1 MVRGGNGA
9 GTIMHRVT
17 DLAGLLAAATLATV
31 PVGPAA
37 AQSAAGKSPEAAVT
51 TAYAMPGTQV
61 FDMTAKDDG
70 GIYRIFVSV
79 PSGPA
84 PAGGYRVL
92 YVLDGN
98 AHFAGFAGA
107 RALQEVGKL
116 PEGQIMVVGLGYPVD
131 QPFDLARRGYDLTP
145 AWTGSM
151 PDLPA
156 GAPLPRTGGQEHLA
170 RFLLDQLRPEI
181 ARRYPVN
188 AAHQSLFGHS
198 LGGLFA
204 LHMLYTR
211 PTAFEAIVAAS
222 PSQWWDGQALLAEER
237 AFAGQVTAG
246 HIKGEPSRLLL
257 LTGEQDDTA
266 SITWDTGAL
275 AQRLA
280 PLSAYGLRT
289 VFAAFPGEG
298 HMSVP
303 YRAITPTLR
312 FVAGKP

>member
-1 MVRGGNGA
+1 MRGGKGA
-9 GTIMHRVT
+9 GMFMRK
-17 DLAGLLAAATLATV
+17 LADIAVVLAAAMLTVV
-31 PVGPAA
+31 PVA
-37 AQSAAGKSPEAAVT
+37 AQEAPSEALKAPAT

-70 GIYRIFVSV
+70 GVYRIFVSV
-79 PSGPA
+79 PSSPA

-107 RALQEVGKL
+107 RALQEIGKS
-116 PEGQIMVVGLGYPVD
+116 PEGQVMVVGLGYPVD
-131 QPFDLARRGYDLTP
+131 QPFDFARRGYDLTP
-145 AWTGSM
+145 AWTGPM

-156 GAPLPRTGGQEHLA
+156 GAPRPRTGGQEHLA
-170 RFLLDQLRPEI
+170 RFLLEQLRPEI

-188 AAHQSLFGHS
+188 TAHQALFGHS

-222 PSQWWDGQALLAEER
+222 PSQWWDGQALLTEER
-237 AFAGQVTAG
+237 AFAGQLTAG
-246 HIKGEPSRLLL
+246 RIKGEPARLLL

-266 SITWDTGAL
+266 SITWDAAAL

-303 YRAITPTLR
+303 YRAVTPTLR